1 MHARGDAPTDYLR
14 RMQVVVLKQQDI
26 IDLEAESFNPLRER
40 GLSKGYVKD
49 SALGE
54 AYVKRASRGGD

>member
-1 MHARGDAPTDYLR
+1 MHALGGRSDGLFARR

-54 AYVKRASRGGD
+54 AYVR